1 MGISLK
7 QIISINKTFMQLI
20 NKNEYEKLVLELMNK
35 SSKVF
40 PNTYKKIEIQN
51 NNQCDFIDVETNVT
65 GYKKSNIIFS
75 SCSIFDNNNS
85 NILYIVKFSI
95 GLLPL
100 ASTNSEN
107 SLILSKAIFNH
118 FS

>member
-40 PNTYKKIEIQN
+40 PNTYKKN
-51 NNQCDFIDVETNVT
+51 RNT
-65 GYKKSNIIFS
+65 K
-75 SCSIFDNNNS
+75 
-85 NILYIVKFSI
+85 
-95 GLLPL
+95 
-100 ASTNSEN
+100 
-107 SLILSKAIFNH
+107 
-118 FS
+118 